1 MPITFQDCAF
11 GYRRN
16 RPVLHDLTLTF
27 PTGRTVFL
35 GVNGAG
41 KSTVLSLAATVL
53 RPAAGHVRHGA
64 LRTDRRA
71 DLRTYRRQV
80 AWLPQ
85 QVSPVPGLTVREQV
99 AYAGWLKGMRQGD
112 ARQRAP
118 QALAQVEMEE
128 FADHRTTQLS
138 GGQLRRVAIAQ
149 ALVHD
154 AEVLLLD
161 EPTAGLDLRQRRV
174 FQDVLHQLPPHVHAI
189 VSTHDVADVETD
201 FEQVVVLD
209 AGEVLFTGPVAG
221 FLDHAPAGTPAARRA
236 EEAFHALTAPEPA
249 CAS

>member
-1 MPITFQDCAF
+1 MPITFQGCSF

-16 RPVLHDLTLTF
+16 RPVLHDLTFTF

-41 KSTVLSLAATVL
+41 KSTVLSLAATV
-53 RPAAGHVRHGA
+53 RTPATGHVSHGA
-64 LRTDRRA
+64 LRTDRRS
-71 DLRTYRRQV
+71 DLRAYRRRV

-85 QVSPVPGLTVREQV
+85 QVHPVPGLTVREQV
-99 AYAGWLKGMRQGD
+99 AYAGWLKGMRRGD
-112 ARQRAP
+112 ARRQAL

-128 FADHRTTQLS
+128 FADHRATQLS

-174 FQDVLHQLPPHVHAI
+174 FQDALDQLPPHVHAI

-201 FEQVVVLD
+201 FEHVVVLD
-209 AGEVLFTGPVAG
+209 GGQIMFTGPVAD
-221 FLDHAPAGTPAARRA
+221 FLDHAPAGTPETRRA
-236 EEAFHALTAPEPA
+236 EEAFHALTGPEA
-249 CAS
+249 AWAS